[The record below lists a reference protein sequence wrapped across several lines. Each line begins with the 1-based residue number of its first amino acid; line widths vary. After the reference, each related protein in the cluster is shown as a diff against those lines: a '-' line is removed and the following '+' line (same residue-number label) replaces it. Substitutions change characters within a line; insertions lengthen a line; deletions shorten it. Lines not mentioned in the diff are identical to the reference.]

1 MNPFEPGEQ
10 NSERQPWWPDPAS
23 KPKETDAAP
32 ETDKTIP
39 VPEPEESNITP
50 DLSGADAAPDPSR
63 PLPEDNNADPSCPL
77 PEDNNT
83 APSRPLPE
91 DSNTAP
97 SHPLPEDHYV
107 DPSRPLPGES
117 YADFMHRLD
126 RERKRAHESTD
137 YGRQEYWA
145 GLRDHGRGVSGD
157 PNYGPIPEEFVSNG
171 MSKAAF
177 VFGIA
182 SLISIFFNGSLFF
195 GSLGILFAFLSR
207 KNKFSRQARI
217 GLWMSVAGVTTFL
230 LMLIISISILVSTG
244 AWNKMMDIVRNQ
256 DPNQPVS
263 VSEIQQEL
271 MDEVLAGYG
280 TQRT

>member
-1 MNPFEPGEQ
+1 MTG
-10 NSERQPWWPDPAS
+10 
-23 KPKETDAAP
+23 
-32 ETDKTIP
+32 
-39 VPEPEESNITP
+39 
-50 DLSGADAAPDPSR
+50 
-63 PLPEDNNADPSCPL
+63 
-77 PEDNNT
+77 
-83 APSRPLPE
+83 
-91 DSNTAP
+91 
-97 SHPLPEDHYV
+97 
-107 DPSRPLPGES
+107 
-117 YADFMHRLD
+117 
-126 RERKRAHESTD
+126 
-137 YGRQEYWA
+137 QEYWA
-145 GLRDHGRGVSGD
+145 SLRDHGRGVSGD

-182 SLISIFFNGSLFF
+182 SLVSILFNGSLFF
-195 GSLGILFAFLSR
+195 GSLGILFALLSR

-244 AWNKMMDIVRNQ
+244 AWNKMMDIVKNQ

-280 TQRT
+280 AQRS

>member
-1 MNPFEPGEQ
+1 MNPFEPDEQ

-32 ETDKTIP
+32 ETDKTTP
-39 VPEPEESNITP
+39 VPEPEEANITP
-50 DLSGADAAPDPSR
+50 EMSAADAAPDPS
-63 PLPEDNNADPSCPL
+63 LPVPEGNSSDPSDPL
-77 PEDNNT
+77 TDESSTD
-83 APSRPLPE
+83 PSRPLSE
-91 DSNTAP
+91 NS
-97 SHPLPEDHYV
+97 YV
-107 DPSRPLPGES
+107 DLSRPLPGES

-182 SLISIFFNGSLFF
+182 SLVSILFNGSLFF
-195 GSLGILFAFLSR
+195 GSLGILFALLSR

-244 AWNKMMDIVRNQ
+244 AWNKMMDIVKNQ

-280 TQRT
+280 AQRS

>member
-1 MNPFEPGEQ
+1 MNPFEPDEQ

-32 ETDKTIP
+32 ETDKTTP
-39 VPEPEESNITP
+39 VPEPEEANITP
-50 DLSGADAAPDPSR
+50 EMSAADAAQDPSLPVPDGNSSDPSDPLTDESSTDPSR
-63 PLPEDNNADPSCPL
+63 PLSENS
-77 PEDNNT
+77 
-83 APSRPLPE
+83 
-91 DSNTAP
+91 
-97 SHPLPEDHYV
+97 YV
-107 DPSRPLPGES
+107 DLSRPLPGES

-145 GLRDHGRGVSGD
+145 SLRDHGRGVSGD

-217 GLWMSVAGVTTFL
+217 GLWMSVVGVTTFL

>member
-1 MNPFEPGEQ
+1 MNPFEPDEQ

-63 PLPEDNNADPSCPL
+63 PLPEDANTDPSRPL

-83 APSRPLPE
+83 APSR
-91 DSNTAP
+91 
-97 SHPLPEDHYV
+97 PLPEDHYV

-126 RERKRAHESTD
+126 RERKRIHESTD

-145 GLRDHGRGVSGD
+145 SLRDHGRGVSGD

-244 AWNKMMDIVRNQ
+244 AWNKMMDIVKNQ

-280 TQRT
+280 AQRS

>member
-1 MNPFEPGEQ
+1 MNPFEPDEQ

-32 ETDKTIP
+32 ETDKTTP
-39 VPEPEESNITP
+39 VPEPEEANITP
-50 DLSGADAAPDPSR
+50 EMSAADAAPDPSL
-63 PLPEDNNADPSCPL
+63 PLPDGNSSD
-77 PEDNNT
+77 
-83 APSRPLPE
+83 
-91 DSNTAP
+91 P
-97 SHPLPEDHYV
+97 SHPLPDESSTDPSRPLSENSYV
-107 DPSRPLPGES
+107 DLSRPLPGES

-126 RERKRAHESTD
+126 RERKKAHESTD

-145 GLRDHGRGVSGD
+145 SLRDHGRGVSGD

-182 SLISIFFNGSLFF
+182 SLVSILFNGSLFF

-244 AWNKMMDIVRNQ
+244 AWNKMMDIVKNQ

-280 TQRT
+280 AQRS

>member
-1 MNPFEPGEQ
+1 
-10 NSERQPWWPDPAS
+10 
-23 KPKETDAAP
+23 
-32 ETDKTIP
+32 
-39 VPEPEESNITP
+39 
-50 DLSGADAAPDPSR
+50 
-63 PLPEDNNADPSCPL
+63 
-77 PEDNNT
+77 
-83 APSRPLPE
+83 
-91 DSNTAP
+91 
-97 SHPLPEDHYV
+97 V
-107 DPSRPLPGES
+107 DPSRPLPGET

-217 GLWMSVAGVTTFL
+217 GLWMSVVGVTTFL

>member
-1 MNPFEPGEQ
+1 MNPFEPDEQ

-32 ETDKTIP
+32 ETDKTTP
-39 VPEPEESNITP
+39 VPEPEEANITP
-50 DLSGADAAPDPSR
+50 EMSAAYATQDPSLPVPDGNSSDPSDPLTDESSTDPSR
-63 PLPEDNNADPSCPL
+63 PLSENS
-77 PEDNNT
+77 
-83 APSRPLPE
+83 
-91 DSNTAP
+91 
-97 SHPLPEDHYV
+97 YV
-107 DPSRPLPGES
+107 DLSRPLPGES

-126 RERKRAHESTD
+126 RERKKAHESTD

-145 GLRDHGRGVSGD
+145 SLRDHGRGVSGD

-182 SLISIFFNGSLFF
+182 SLVSILFNGSLFF
-195 GSLGILFAFLSR
+195 GSLGILFALLSR

-244 AWNKMMDIVRNQ
+244 AWNKMMDIVKNQ

-280 TQRT
+280 AQRS

>member
-1 MNPFEPGEQ
+1 MNPFEPDEQ

-32 ETDKTIP
+32 ETDKTTP
-39 VPEPEESNITP
+39 VPEPEEANITP
-50 DLSGADAAPDPSR
+50 EMSAADTAQDPSLPLPDGNSSDPSDPLTDESSTDPSR
-63 PLPEDNNADPSCPL
+63 PLSENS
-77 PEDNNT
+77 
-83 APSRPLPE
+83 
-91 DSNTAP
+91 
-97 SHPLPEDHYV
+97 YV
-107 DPSRPLPGES
+107 DLSRPLPGES

-195 GSLGILFAFLSR
+195 GSLGILFAFQSR

-217 GLWMSVAGVTTFL
+217 GLWMSVVGVTTFL